1 MALSEAIAPVA
12 RTADPLV
19 AVEGL
24 TIRFPGGRTGFWGQH
39 ALEVHAVEDVS
50 LSIAPGETLGLVG
63 ESGSGKTTLGRAILR
78 RVPVQSGRIRFEGAD
93 ITETSGQA
101 LRDLRRHMQLIF
113 QDPYASLNP
122 RMRVLDL
129 VAEPLVVHGLVR
141 NRSEAA
147 EQVAE
152 LLDLVGL
159 PTDTLDRYPHAFSGG
174 QRQRIVIARAL
185 ALRPNFIVADEPVS
199 ALDVS
204 VRAQVV
210 NLLQDLQAE
219 LGLTYLFIA
228 HDLSVVQHISDRI
241 AIMYAGCL
249 VEVGPTAAIYATPKH
264 PYTEALLS
272 AVPVPDPLVERRRKR
287 IVYQGE
293 VPNPMNPPQGC
304 RFQGRCPLVTSQCRE
319 AAPPLELKAEGHYSA
334 CWNRH

>member
-1 MALSEAIAPVA
+1 MAPSDAA
-12 RTADPLV
+12 TAAPLV
-19 AVEGL
+19 DVDRL
-24 TIRFPGGRTGFWGQH
+24 TIRFPGGRAGFWGQR
-39 ALEVHAVEDVS
+39 ALQVHAVEDVS

-78 RVPVQSGRIRFEGAD
+78 RVPVHSGHIRFEGAD
-93 ITETSGQA
+93 ITATSGED
-101 LRDLRRHMQLIF
+101 LRALRRHMQLIF

-122 RMRVLDL
+122 RMTVLDL
-129 VAEPLVVHGLVR
+129 VSEPLVVHGLVR

-147 EQVAE
+147 EQVAQ

-159 PTDTLDRYPHAFSGG
+159 PSDTLSRYPHAFSGG

-185 ALRPNFIVADEPVS
+185 ALRPNFIVADEPVA

-249 VEVGPTAAIYATPKH
+249 VEIGPTRAIYESPRH

-272 AVPVPDPLVERRRKR
+272 AVPVPDPVVERKRKR

-293 VPNPMNPPQGC
+293 VPNPMNPPPGC
-304 RFQGRCPLVTSQCRE
+304 RFQGRCPLVTTKCRE
-319 AAPPLELKAEGHYSA
+319 AAPPLALKAEGHFAA